1 VSLSDLNIVQSRAQL
16 VTLQQERRVP
26 LPGDPHHTSRTLNK
40 RPVTMTIEYLVLL
53 ALPENGPFAS
63 VIAGKVK
70 QSWDTLQDA
79 LDELGQQGWD
89 LCTTIYGPTRE
100 RGGPGEHYC
109 EGFIFKRT
117 G

>member
-1 VSLSDLNIVQSRAQL
+1 MKV
-16 VTLQQERRVP
+16 
-26 LPGDPHHTSRTLNK
+26 
-40 RPVTMTIEYLVLL
+40 EYLVLQ
-53 ALPENGPFAS
+53 ARAEDGPFGS
-63 VIAGKVK
+63 VSADKVK

-109 EGFIFKRT
+109 EGFILRRMA
-117 G
+117 

>member
-1 VSLSDLNIVQSRAQL
+1 MQPAHGYSPATTVTEPISSATIVACVEVDGL
-16 VTLQQERRVP
+16 VA
-26 LPGDPHHTSRTLNK
+26 D
-40 RPVTMTIEYLVLL
+40 
-53 ALPENGPFAS
+53 
-63 VIAGKVK
+63 KVK
-70 QSWDTLQDA
+70 QSWETLQDA

-109 EGFIFKRT
+109 EGFILKRT